1 MESIEKR
8 AIEAAIRYLGNKGYD
23 ILDDGHD
30 GGIVAKDGEGI
41 AFVSVTARA
50 AGEGLAGPEPARAE
64 REAAAARWLAGHA
77 EVVNMPFRFDDIALV
92 PVSGDRAMLRHHV
105 NSLGTL
111 EG

>member
-8 AIEAAIRYLGNKGYD
+8 AIEAAIRYLDRKGYD
-23 ILDDGHD
+23 ILDDGRG
-30 GGIVAKDGEGI
+30 GGIVAKDGNGI

-50 AGEGLAGPEPARAE
+50 AGEAFAEPESTRAE
-64 REAAAARWLAGHA
+64 REAAAARWLANHA
-77 EVVNMPFRFDDIALV
+77 ELVDISFRFDDIALV
-92 PVSGDRAMLRHHV
+92 PVSGDRAMIRHHV